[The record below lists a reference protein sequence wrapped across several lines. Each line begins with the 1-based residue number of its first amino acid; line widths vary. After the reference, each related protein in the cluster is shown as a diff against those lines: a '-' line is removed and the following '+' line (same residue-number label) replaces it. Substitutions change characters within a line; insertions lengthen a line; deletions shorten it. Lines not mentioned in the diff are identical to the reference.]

1 MYVCVV
7 VLQVLLEKLNRQN
20 QCNIKLPSL
29 LAALSSLLEKGHH
42 NVSSDAGLRSSA
54 PGDSEV
60 IGSANDNELSK
71 SRRLSPDSTAGC
83 ADPSLSPNS
92 QQYQMKTEDAATTSV
107 IEQPES
113 GNCRVASKC
122 DALAL
127 VGTVYRQLRESE
139 ELRKCLPPLLPVNTA
154 TTVITD
160 DMPDCHLVEDQ
171 ALLELAAE
179 ARQIPA
185 AGSEREALVEQVIQS
200 VVEAH
205 LRTSSYTQ
213 EVVEAGRQRYHQ
225 VYIYS
230 SCYLSVFNCM
240 HN

>member
-1 MYVCVV
+1 VV
-7 VLQVLLEKLNRQN
+7 VLQVVLEKLNRQN
-20 QCNIKLPSL
+20 QCSIKLPSL
-29 LAALSSLLEKGHH
+29 LAALSSLLEKGDR
-42 NVSSDAGLRSSA
+42 NVSSDAGLSSSA
-54 PGDSEV
+54 SSDCEV
-60 IGSANDNELSK
+60 SGSANDDALSK
-71 SRRLSPDSTAGC
+71 TRRLSPDSTAGC
-83 ADPSLSPNS
+83 ADRSLSPNS
-92 QQYQMKTEDAATTSV
+92 QHYQVKTEDAATTSV

-127 VGTVYRQLRESE
+127 VLTVHRQLCESE
-139 ELRKCLPPLLPVNTA
+139 ELRKSLPPPLPVNMP

-160 DMPDCHLVEDQ
+160 AMPDCHLVEDQ

-225 VYIYS
+225 VYIY
-230 SCYLSVFNCM
+230 LL
-240 HN
+240 